1 MGTNMTECSNCLV
14 RNRAICG
21 ALSDDELALVNKKA
35 HHLHIDA
42 GQVLSW
48 EGDESLLV
56 ATVMSGVLKLS
67 NVLEDGREQIVGLV
81 YPSDF
86 VGRPFVEK
94 SSQTVTAMT
103 DAHLCVFRRSEFD
116 DFSKEFPK
124 LERKLLDQTLSELD
138 RAREWMVLLG
148 RKTAPEKIASFL
160 LEMSERL
167 AESGCAAV
175 TVLDHFHL
183 PLGRQQIADVL
194 GLTIETVSRQLTQ
207 MRKDDIIAL
216 PDRRSV
222 TILDRERLREVAGYL
237 LH

>member
-1 MGTNMTECSNCLV
+1 MTECSSCLV

-21 ALSDDELALVNKKA
+21 ALSDDELSHLNKKA

-42 GQVLSW
+42 GQTLSW
-48 EGDESLLV
+48 EGDDSVLV
-56 ATVMSGVLKLS
+56 ATVMNGVLKLS
-67 NVLEDGREQIVGLV
+67 NNLEDGREQIVGLV

-86 VGRPFVEK
+86 VGRPFAEK
-94 SSQTVTAMT
+94 TSQTVTAMT
-103 DAHLCVFRRSEFD
+103 DAHLCVFKRGEFE
-116 DFSKEFPK
+116 EFASDYPK

-148 RKTAPEKIASFL
+148 RKSAPEKIASFL
-160 LEMSERL
+160 LELSERL
-167 AESGCAAV
+167 AESGCSAMS
-175 TVLDHFHL
+175 VLDHFHL

-216 PDRRSV
+216 PDRRSA
-222 TILDRERLREVAGYL
+222 TILDRPKLQEMAGQL
-237 LH
+237 SH